1 RLILRE
7 GGGFARLPRLGGRF
21 DRRRCLRLLRKD
33 RGQTTQRAVAAGG
46 TTALPAAG
54 TTGPIPAA
62 GGSATSAAATGPKA
76 PTAGG
81 RVEAEPAAR
90 TDVDTRAESNGRAEP
105 AADSN
110 PAEAPEVLTATT
122 ESAEPEAKNAV
133 EDAKAGNGK
142 AAAKPART
150 KRGKAP
156 MPSWEDVLLG
166 VRSSGH

>member
-1 RLILRE
+1 
-7 GGGFARLPRLGGRF
+7 
-21 DRRRCLRLLRKD
+21 
-33 RGQTTQRAVAAGG
+33 QRAVAAGG